1 MLSTWFHRDRD
12 YVSHP
17 FTLVLMFAVINLRVR
32 HERRREPS
40 SEAKEERVLLLVYLL
55 VDGTCG
61 DPSIIALLGSDGAHI
76 NAVPANRNPFQ
87 DF

>member
-32 HERRREPS
+32 HERRREPRREPS
-40 SEAKEERVLLLVYLL
+40 SEAKEERVLLLVYL
-55 VDGTCG
+55 
-61 DPSIIALLGSDGAHI
+61 P
-76 NAVPANRNPFQ
+76 
-87 DF
+87 

>member
-40 SEAKEERVLLLVYLL
+40 SEAKEERVLLLVYL
-55 VDGTCG
+55 
-61 DPSIIALLGSDGAHI
+61 P
-76 NAVPANRNPFQ
+76 
-87 DF
+87 